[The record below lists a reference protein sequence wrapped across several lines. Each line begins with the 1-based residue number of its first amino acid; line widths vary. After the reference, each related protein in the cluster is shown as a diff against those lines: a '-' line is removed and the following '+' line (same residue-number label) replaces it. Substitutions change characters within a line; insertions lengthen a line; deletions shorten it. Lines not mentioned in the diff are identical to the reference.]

1 MAILANNDLMK
12 GSRGKFGDDLVFR
25 TMRGKTFV
33 SPPARKNEKKKQSE
47 AQRNTRVNFQNATQ
61 WAQITLLDPEK
72 KAYYQKR
79 AKALKLPNAYTAAIT
94 DCMRKPKVK
103 KTQHRDTIAYSV
115 SKPGFSLAN
124 VQVIVDETTEALPQK
139 VVTRQKK
146 DRWLIHYT
154 PHDNSSSA
162 ITIRITD
169 NTRQEIQFQ
178 DLFSEPLQQKISTA
192 MER

>member
-94 DCMRKPKVK
+94 DYMRK
-103 KTQHRDTIAYSV
+103 A
-115 SKPGFSLAN
+115 
-124 VQVIVDETTEALPQK
+124 K
-139 VVTRQKK
+139 VVKQQFGNTLHYKINKNGFALKLVEATVTDTHGVEKK
-146 DRWLIHYT
+146 IEVRERNGNWIVQYKPDLNAVWSMT
-154 PHDNSSSA
+154 
-162 ITIRITD
+162 ITITDSARRSHVIT
-169 NTRQEIQFQ
+169 
-178 DLFSEPLQQKISTA
+178 
-192 MER
+192 MYG